1 MTRLHVLVGRAVSA
15 ILVYEPRI
23 GIQLSDDGQ
32 ERAEIR
38 KFSAAF
44 DMHRSDFL
52 DNGKFDRLQRRGGL
66 HVGPVL
72 VVSAF
77 FSLLSFANH

>member
-52 DNGKFDRLQRRGGL
+52 DNGKFDRPNGA
-66 HVGPVL
+66 VGCMSGPL
-72 VVSAF
+72 W
-77 FSLLSFANH
+77 

>member
-44 DMHRSDFL
+44 DMHRSDFWITGSSIVS
-52 DNGKFDRLQRRGGL
+52 NGA
-66 HVGPVL
+66 VGCMSGPL
-72 VVSAF
+72 W
-77 FSLLSFANH
+77 